1 MREEKMQTWFTDDED
16 QLMSTGGD
24 HLLHSSLDKMTNSTY
39 DTYNELEMFDGF
51 SESTPS
57 TAHFSQSKQVSED
70 TDRID
75 IDFKE
80 RSEAPARLP
89 TMISVETAVIS
100 PRDIPT
106 PSKLTISAEAN
117 DRSVLQGEAEV
128 EQTVFKQSPS
138 ADATAGFDLGRS
150 NKSDNVQKHR

>member
-16 QLMSTGGD
+16 QLMSTSGD

-39 DTYNELEMFDGF
+39 DTYNDLEMFDGF

-57 TAHFSQSKQVSED
+57 TGHFSQSKQVSED
-70 TDRID
+70 TNRID
-75 IDFKE
+75 IEFKE
-80 RSEAPARLP
+80 RSEAPSRLP

-106 PSKLTISAEAN
+106 ASILTVSTESNDISA
-117 DRSVLQGEAEV
+117 LQGEAEA

-138 ADATAGFDLGRS
+138 VDVTAGFDLGRS
-150 NKSDNVQKHR
+150 NKSDNFQKHR